1 MASIDFDETAIRR
14 ELKIHAKA
22 LHIPAGAAEIFID
35 KTLKGALKSLKSKKI
50 ITDHDLDRAIV
61 KELKKYH
68 RDFAYV
74 YENRDK
80 II

>member
-1 MASIDFDETAIRR
+1 METTKNERN
-14 ELKIHAKA
+14 E
-22 LHIPAGAAEIFID
+22 FIM
-35 KTLKGALKSLKSKKI
+35 SSKSKKI
-50 ITDHDLDRAIV
+50 ITEQDLNRAIV

-68 RDFAYV
+68 KDFAYV

>member
-1 MASIDFDETAIRR
+1 MKDFDENEITKD
-14 ELKIHAKA
+14 LKIDARA
-22 LHIPAGAAEIFID
+22 VGIPEGAAEVFVERTMKD
-35 KTLKGALKSLKSKKI
+35 AKKTLKNRSI
-50 ITDHDLDRAIV
+50 ITENDLKRAIL

-68 RDFAYV
+68 ADLAYV

>member
-1 MASIDFDETAIRR
+1 MTSTTYNEASIRR
-14 ELKIHAKA
+14 ELKIHAKS
-22 LHIPAGAAEIFID
+22 LGIPAGAAETFINH
-35 KTLKGALKSLKSKKI
+35 TLRDATGSLKSKKI
-50 ITDHDLDRAIV
+50 ITEQDLNRAIV

-68 RDFAYV
+68 KDFAYV